1 MAKSL
6 WAKTDTG
13 MRWIHLYTGLFL
25 SPWLLVYAT
34 SALFLNHNQW
44 FRKHLKVEPPR
55 WELKQEIDFSP
66 KDTFSEARA
75 EQARTILQH
84 LDLDGPHRVLGQ
96 PNANTKQMIIL
107 RICGSGNYRITW
119 QRQAGRL
126 KVEKQTFHWYR
137 LVHFLHFRGGY
148 AQPYLASIIW
158 AVLVDVV
165 SVCLWL
171 WVVSGIYIWARVP
184 KKRLLGAICVVG
196 GSVLF
201 AVLVIVF
208 CL

>member
-1 MAKSL
+1 M
-6 WAKTDTG
+6 
-13 MRWIHLYTGLFL
+13 
-25 SPWLLVYAT
+25 PP
-34 SALFLNHNQW
+34 ALFLNHNQW

-55 WELKQEIDFSP
+55 WEAKRAIDFTP
-66 KDTFSEARA
+66 KNTFPEAPAQQARA
-75 EQARTILQH
+75 ILQH
-84 LDLDGPHRVLGQ
+84 LDLDGPHRIQGQ
-96 PNANTKQMIIL
+96 ANPKQMIIF

-119 QRQAGRL
+119 QRQAAHI
-126 KVEKQTFHWYR
+126 KVEKQSFSWYR
-137 LVHFLHFRGGY
+137 LIHFLHFRGGY
-148 AQPYLASIIW
+148 AQPYLVSTIW

-171 WVVSGIYIWARVP
+171 WIASGIYIWARRP
-184 KKRLLGAICVVG
+184 RKRLLGSICVVA